1 MDERTACLQ
10 QLYAQI
16 SPRLLGYLA
25 RQIADPAEAEELLHD
40 TFVAAASNMAGLLA
54 AQNRE
59 AWLFGIARNLA
70 RARLRQRKHRASSPL
85 EDLPANAPPEQ
96 DQRVIAM
103 RDAIHELPEAQ
114 RDALQMRLVED
125 MSYAEIAEAMSV
137 PIGTVRSRI
146 HHAVMSLRRW
156 AASWTDETTD
166 QRHEAVRR
174 TGEKTR

>member
-10 QLYAQI
+10 QLYAQVGA
-16 SPRLLGYLA
+16 RLLAYLT
-25 RQIADPAEAEELLHD
+25 RQTADSAEAEELLHD

-54 AQNRE
+54 AENRE

-70 RARLRQRKHRASSPL
+70 RAHLRHRKHRAASPL
-85 EDLPANAPPEQ
+85 NDLASKAPPEE
-96 DQRVIAM
+96 DERVIAM
-103 RDAIHELPEAQ
+103 RDAICELPEAQ

-125 MSYAEIAEAMSV
+125 MSYAEIAEATSV

-156 AASWTDETTD
+156 AATW
-166 QRHEAVRR
+166 
-174 TGEKTR
+174 TGEPTDRRREAARRPGEKAR